1 MDLGLEGRI
10 AIVTGGSQ
18 GIGRAIADV
27 LVEEGAV
34 VAICARRRHAD
45 VVVFFKLEEP
55 FLELA
60 QQPGGKRIPPLGV
73 VERQD
78 SHAVPQFVANK
89 LSAHPDLLAV
99 AQAVV
104 PSLANPRCRRD
115 PAG

>member
-45 VVVFFKLEEP
+45 GVVASNWRNHSWSSPSSLEESA
-55 FLELA
+55 FRRLA
-60 QQPGGKRIPPLGV
+60 SLSVRTATP
-73 VERQD
+73 
-78 SHAVPQFVANK
+78 SH
-89 LSAHPDLLAV
+89 S
-99 AQAVV
+99 
-104 PSLANPRCRRD
+104 S
-115 PAG
+115 

>member
-18 GIGRAIADV
+18 GIGRAIAAV

-45 VVVFFKLEEP
+45 GVVAFKLEEP

-60 QQPGGKRIPPLGV
+60 QQPGGKRI
-73 VERQD
+73 
-78 SHAVPQFVANK
+78 SW
-89 LSAHPDLLAV
+89 
-99 AQAVV
+99 
-104 PSLANPRCRRD
+104 RR
-115 PAG
+115 